1 MIGGKR
7 VVALIPARAGS
18 KSIPRKNLA
27 LVGGRSLLGRAIDQ
41 AKGCAQIDR
50 IVVSTDGADIAAA
63 AREAG
68 AEVHERPA
76 ALAGDTA
83 LVIDTI
89 RHTQDWLRAQGET
102 AEYMCLLEPTTPLRT
117 SEDIAACVRKIDAE
131 TLDSVATFREV
142 DLNPHRAWRIENG
155 APRPFI
161 DGAIPGCRAAA
172 AAGVPAFGFR
182 LCLAHRRIAGRS
194 AGLAVRAYRRR
205 DRRSRAFDRHR
216 RTDRSDGRRS
226 ATRERNAGMTRVAL
240 VTGASSGVGLSIARH
255 LSARMRVIA
264 VARRADR
271 LRSAFGGIPSVE
283 TIACDVADAA
293 AFGRVLADLAARLP
307 GIDTLINNAG
317 IMTRAKIDELDAAA
331 LAQAFAVNVQAP
343 LAAMRAL
350 LPGMRTRGFGRVVS
364 VTSGAPYNCFPDFG
378 AYSATKARST
388 R

>member
-89 RHTQDWLRAQGET
+89 RHAQDWLRAQREK

-117 SEDIAACVRKIDAE
+117 SEDIAACVRKIDTEA
-131 TLDSVATFREV
+131 LDSVATFREV

-161 DGAIPGCRAAA
+161 DGAVPWLPRQKLP
-172 AAGVPAFGFR
+172 PAFQLSGSVYVW
-182 LCLAHRRIAGRS
+182 RIDGLPADSPGLLFGR
-194 AGLAVRAYRRR
+194 
-205 DRRSRAFDRHR
+205 
-216 RTDRSDGRRS
+216 
-226 ATRERNAGMTRVAL
+226 
-240 VTGASSGVGLSIARH
+240 TGA
-255 LSARMRVIA
+255 VI
-264 VARRADR
+264 VDR
-271 LRSAFGGIPSVE
+271 
-283 TIACDVADAA
+283 
-293 AFGRVLADLAARLP
+293 
-307 GIDTLINNAG
+307 
-317 IMTRAKIDELDAAA
+317 
-331 LAQAFAVNVQAP
+331 
-343 LAAMRAL
+343 
-350 LPGMRTRGFGRVVS
+350 
-364 VTSGAPYNCFPDFG
+364 
-378 AYSATKARST
+378 ARSIDIDGPIDLMVVEAQLAKGGAA
-388 R
+388 